1 MNLDFKSRLKLLG
14 KEILDFFYSREC
26 LNSGAILRSESDYR
40 YLSDQSINEMIW
52 AKDPACLMCGYPFAG
67 EVQGQRVCPKCKDSK
82 FVFLSGKT
90 AFVLKGP
97 GKKLVHE
104 FKYHKG
110 FHLLPDI
117 VKLVKRMPG
126 YIEFLEDAILVPVPL
141 HRSKM
146 RRRGFNQSFLLAESF
161 AKEARGAKVVELLKR
176 VKKTATQTY
185 LGRDLRQKNVK
196 NAFAL
201 SSKAVINGALR
212 YVIID
217 DVFTTGATL
226 NACANVLKENGAKN
240 IHILT
245 LGHG

>member
-1 MNLDFKSRLKLLG
+1 MNLDFSRRLKLLG
-14 KEILDFFYSREC
+14 REVLDLFYSREC
-26 LNSGAILRSESDYR
+26 LDSGIVLGSGSDYR
-40 YLSDQSINEMIW
+40 YLSEKTVSEIYW

-67 EVQGQRVCPKCKDSK
+67 EVQGKRVCPKCKEAK

-97 GKKLVHE
+97 GKKIVHE
-104 FKYHKG
+104 LKYHKG

-117 VKLVKRMPG
+117 IKLVKTLPG

-141 HRSKM
+141 HKSKL
-146 RRRGFNQSFLLAESF
+146 RKRGFNQSYLLAEHL
-161 AKEARGAKVVELLKR
+161 AKEVRGSRVIEVLER
-176 VKKTATQTY
+176 VKKTVTQTY
-185 LGRDLRQKNVK
+185 LGKEMRQKNVK

-201 SSKAVINGALR
+201 YPKVVINKSLR
-212 YVIID
+212 YIIID

-226 NACANVLKENGAKN
+226 NACATVLKENGATN